1 VRSVVADANVFV
13 SLLTGRHEK
22 QREVAAALL
31 QGAEDG
37 EVEVI
42 LPQFVVFEVT
52 YVLQSVY
59 GVTGGR
65 LASMIRDLFSFPGVR
80 VTDDC
85 PWRRVFEL
93 WPNPLPGLADA
104 SIVAVGTNHRYDAVA
119 TFDQKLARR
128 AKDLG
133 LASYW

>member
-1 VRSVVADANVFV
+1 VRSVVVDANVFV

-31 QGAEDG
+31 QEAEDG
-37 EVEVI
+37 EIEII

-52 YVLQSVY
+52 YVLQSLY
-59 GVTGGR
+59 AVTGDR
-65 LASMIRDLFSFPGVR
+65 LASMIRDLLSFPGVQ

-85 PWRRVFEL
+85 PWNRIFEL

-104 SIVAVGTNHRYDAVA
+104 SIAALATVKRYDAIA
-119 TFDQKLARR
+119 SFDRKLGRR
-128 AKDLG
+128 AQDLG
-133 LASYW
+133 VASYW